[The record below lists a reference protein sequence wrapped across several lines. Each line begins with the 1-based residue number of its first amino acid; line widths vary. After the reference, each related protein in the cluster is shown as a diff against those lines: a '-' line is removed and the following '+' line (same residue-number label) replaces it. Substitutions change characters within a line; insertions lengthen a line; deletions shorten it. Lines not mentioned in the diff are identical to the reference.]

1 MIVRNKVHFNESD
14 DTEPSVFLI
23 APEGLFSF
31 EIHAVKESKTGRE
44 ASLANVR
51 TTGSAENNK
60 NEPLTGCSRV
70 NSHC

>member
-1 MIVRNKVHFNESD
+1 MIVRDKVHFNESD
-14 DTEPSVFLI
+14 NTEPSVFLI

-44 ASLANVR
+44 ASSANDR
-51 TTGSAENNK
+51 TTGSAENK

-70 NSHC
+70 NLHC